1 MNSLPEQRIDSL
13 PRDNRERAY
22 WQVSAICVLRGK
34 GLPEDQVA
42 EGAGFDS
49 VEDMYF
55 RLNRWGLSG
64 LLPLEEE
71 SEKTQKTVPERKA
84 RGSGP
89 VVGLPPADTATP
101 LFREKLEV
109 LIRGTEELKHR
120 KEKLQGKRFVQSSM
134 YTAPVCYFREAMSD
148 EQWQSLSEHYGFQPD
163 VDRFLSSDV
172 FTWSLGEGTLTP
184 QAPLPALIA
193 VYVLMEGELES
204 LLEALYPG
212 TPTAD
217 VLEKIRKKVEGKKSS
232 DKQDGLKALAR
243 QLATL
248 VRGGDLDRG
257 RDPAELPRH
266 EINLACRITE
276 DREAGMPDEE
286 IYEKLRHNLRLVEEL
301 TWDEFCRLRDL
312 NLRWPFRQ

>member
-1 MNSLPEQRIDSL
+1 MNSLPEQHIDSL
-13 PRDNRERAY
+13 PEHKRQETYIQIGMIGYYRS
-22 WQVSAICVLRGK
+22 Q
-34 GLPEDQVA
+34 GLPENEVA
-42 EGAGFDS
+42 ERAKFGS

-71 SEKTQKTVPERKA
+71 SKKTQKTVPERKA

-89 VVGLPPADTATP
+89 VVELPPADTATP

-109 LIRGTEELKHR
+109 LIRGAEELKHR
-120 KEKLQGKRFVQSSM
+120 KEKLQSKRFVQSSM
-134 YTAPVCYFREAMSD
+134 YTAPVYYFRELMSD
-148 EQWQSLSEHYGFQPD
+148 EQWQRLSEHYGFQPD
-163 VDRFLSSDV
+163 TDRFSASDV
-172 FTWSLGEGTLTP
+172 YTWSLGEGTLTP

-193 VYVLMEGELES
+193 VYILMEGELES

-217 VLEKIRKKVEGKKSS
+217 VLEKIRNKVEGKKSS
-232 DKQDGLKALAR
+232 DNQDGLKALAR

-248 VRGGDLDRG
+248 VRGGDLSRG
-257 RDPAELPRH
+257 RDPAELPRY
-266 EINLACRITE
+266 EINFACRITE
-276 DREAGMPDEE
+276 DREAGMPDEA
-286 IYEKLRHNLRLVEEL
+286 IYEKLRHNLRLEEEL
-301 TWDEFCRLRDL
+301 TWDEFCRLRNL